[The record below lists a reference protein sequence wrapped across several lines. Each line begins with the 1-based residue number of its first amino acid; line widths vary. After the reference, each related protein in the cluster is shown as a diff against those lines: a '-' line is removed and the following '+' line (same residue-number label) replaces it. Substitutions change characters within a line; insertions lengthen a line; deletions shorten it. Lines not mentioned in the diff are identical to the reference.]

1 VVDPLL
7 GIGSVQRHLEEHQ
20 NWVGASSVMQ
30 MIAIVRRFP
39 MQLTQF
45 VEGRAQDP
53 YRRMAVKAD

>member
-1 VVDPLL
+1 MGLAAPDF
-7 GIGSVQRHLEEHQ
+7 SMRSR
-20 NWVGASSVMQ
+20 VGASSVMQ